1 MEKETPKPLCVQEAL
16 ELLNCVAGP
25 SFDQDK
31 CLVFLQALRDCVLN
45 QDIYAVQLHH
55 DPRPTDDIGK
65 ETLALKMHQAS
76 WLAHQPL
83 MYLQCHAYLMPGRRG

>member
-1 MEKETPKPLCVQEAL
+1 MEKETPKPLCAQEAL

-45 QDIYAVQLHH
+45 QKV
-55 DPRPTDDIGK
+55 K
-65 ETLALKMHQAS
+65 KFSLAEQNQQAADQAS
-76 WLAHQPL
+76 KKTLVI
-83 MYLQCHAYLMPGRRG
+83 M